1 MWVVRSETRL
11 CRYPLTSYFVLVY
24 ALAWGGVLWVVEGM
38 AAIALTALV
47 EGKAGL
53 RAMWARL
60 TRWRVDLRW

>member
-11 CRYPLTSYFVLVY
+11 CRCPLTSYFVLVY